1 MCGDLVSNP
10 GLIQLDPAEL
20 IKCEVMS
27 SSQFNNGTIIELPPN
42 EPHIAFSEPN
52 EQFIDAIH
60 DGFKMQIKIEK
71 SPHVFEAN

>member
-1 MCGDLVSNP
+1 
-10 GLIQLDPAEL
+10 
-20 IKCEVMS
+20 MS
-27 SSQFNNGTIIELPPN
+27 SSQVNNGTIIELPPN